1 MKRIGILSDTHG
13 TFDDRLAGF
22 FRDCDELWHTGDFG
36 NLTTADAIAAFKPL
50 RGVYGNI
57 DDHRVRLV
65 YPEFNCFEF
74 DGIKVL
80 MTHIGG
86 YPKHYDFKALQR
98 IEAIH
103 PDIFISGHSHILKVM
118 PDRERGLLH
127 INPGAA
133 GKQGFHY
140 VRTAVR
146 IEIDKGKIENLEVG
160 EWER

>member
-22 FRDCDELWHTGDFG
+22 FRDCDELWHAGDFG
-36 NLTTADAIAAFKPL
+36 NLATADAIAAFKPL

-74 DGIKVL
+74 EGIKVL